1 MKFTY
6 PAILRKTSAENYT
19 GYFPDLEGCSFTG
32 DTLMEAID
40 HAIEAASGWILVELE
55 EDGDLPPISAPEDLE
70 LQQDEMVRN
79 IAVTLRLTDGWDE

>member
-6 PAILRKTSAENYT
+6 PAILRKTPTDNYT

-55 EDGDLPPISAPEDLE
+55 EDGDLPSISAPEDLE
-70 LQQDEMVRN
+70 LRQNEMVRN